1 MTEKTDYLRDAGS
14 VRKYVLQTFKELKYG
29 FSKEVDLPTFYD
41 NVDSIDVLYEND
53 LVSGKVGKWLPFI
66 ERLKSEVEEYKN
78 VNGSIDFLIEY
89 LFKHLDYIEER
100 IKPKTIQIPKQ
111 LKGFKDY
118 FSAEIKDLDGLK
130 KLMQEKKGKHLA
142 GIIYILQRDGY
153 IEENIE
159 KQSFYESFN
168 ENLNHSGVNKYLRK
182 DNIGFCLLDN
192 KDDGIEEYIQLV
204 EKQLI
209 EFL

>member
-29 FSKEVDLPTFYD
+29 FTNEVDLPTFYD

-78 VNGSIDFLIEY
+78 INESIDFLIEY
-89 LFKHLDYIEER
+89 LFYHLDYIKDR
-100 IKPKTIQIPKQ
+100 IKPKTIQTPKQ
-111 LKGFKDY
+111 LKEFKDY
-118 FSAEIKDLDGLK
+118 FIADIKDIDGLK
-130 KLMQEKKGKHLA
+130 KLMQEEKGKYLA
-142 GIIYILQRDGY
+142 GIIYILQRDGF

-168 ENLNHSGVNKYLRK
+168 KDLNHSGVNKYLRK
-182 DNIGFCLLDN
+182 NIQGLCLLDN
-192 KDDGIEEYIQLV
+192 EDMEEHIQLV
-204 EKQLI
+204 EKQLLALI
-209 EFL
+209 